1 MRISSVKVA
10 GKATYGVVEGD
21 TIRVADGE
29 ALAQY
34 PDLRS
39 ALSEVGVEKLASLV
53 SEGPVHPLADV
64 SFLPV
69 VPNADKVFCIGINYA
84 SHIAETGRPKPEKP
98 VVFMRYANSQ
108 TGAGQPIVRPLDSE
122 QLDYEGELA
131 VVIGRRGRR
140 ISRDEAFNHVAGY
153 ACYNDGSISD
163 FRRHSFQF
171 GPGKNFPNTGSFGP
185 WLVTTDEIP
194 DPSTLTLTTRL
205 NGEVMQHAPISDL
218 VFDVR
223 ALPNP
228 HWHNDL
234 RPFTGRDEKVAEFLR
249 GHPESGALLDDIFN
263 YLTRW
268 LPVYAA
274 NDRSY
279 VTVAI
284 GCTGGRHR
292 SVYITEQLA
301 QRLRDDGI
309 PLNVRHRELDG

>member
-29 ALAQY
+29 TLAQY

-140 ISRDEAFNHVAGY
+140 ISRDEAFSHVAGY
-153 ACYNDGSISD
+153 ACYNDGSIRD
-163 FRRHSFQF
+163 FQRHSSQF

-218 VFDVR
+218 VFDVP
-223 ALPNP
+223 ALIAYCST
-228 HWHNDL
+228 
-234 RPFTGRDEKVAEFLR
+234 FTVLEPGDV
-249 GHPESGALLDDIFN
+249 I
-263 YLTRW
+263 
-268 LPVYAA
+268 
-274 NDRSY
+274 
-279 VTVAI
+279 VT
-284 GCTGGRHR
+284 GTTGGVGLFR
-292 SVYITEQLA
+292 SPQVWMKQGDTVEVEIS
-301 QRLRDDGI
+301 GI
-309 PLNVRHRELDG
+309 GILVNPIVNET